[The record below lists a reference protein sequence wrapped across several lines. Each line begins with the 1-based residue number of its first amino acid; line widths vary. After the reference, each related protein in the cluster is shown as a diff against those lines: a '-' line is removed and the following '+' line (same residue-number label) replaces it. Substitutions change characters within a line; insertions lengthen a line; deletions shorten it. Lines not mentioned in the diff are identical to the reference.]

1 MRIATSIFL
10 TTFNF
15 YFVSSRPRAR
25 STDLESRPPP
35 IYIPSLAP
43 QAPQRRRRRIC
54 CSLSTC
60 GLKFKQKSESMTPLT
75 IFLTRV
81 FGVSGVYLRRS
92 SLVGVYLRRPS
103 LVAPVLISS
112 NLRVLRRISLSTS
125 NRQHS
130 WSSGVASEHN
140 QRTALAAM
148 RRCSSLSQSDRRIP
162 HSIHDINRM
171 NNPN

>member
-1 MRIATSIFL
+1 MSVHL
-10 TTFNF
+10 W
-15 YFVSSRPRAR
+15 VK
-25 STDLESRPPP
+25 
-35 IYIPSLAP
+35 
-43 QAPQRRRRRIC
+43 C
-54 CSLSTC
+54 
-60 GLKFKQKSESMTPLT
+60 KQKSESMAPLT

-81 FGVSGVYLRRS
+81 FGVFGVYLRRS

-140 QRTALAAM
+140 QRTALAAKQPP
-148 RRCSSLSQSDRRIP
+148 LAKVIEGYRILYAT
-162 HSIHDINRM
+162 SRKYIIAVRL
-171 NNPN
+171 